1 MIAVVGL
8 LYLAWL
14 KAMTIHG
21 DRYEDEEYENGDPD
35 IVDYDS
41 EPPVPPGLKKLSP
54 SLQNFV
60 QVFEI
65 DPFLVQAAAEA
76 SSDLKKAQTV
86 DYRELISRLQ
96 RAGAAPVG

>member
-1 MIAVVGL
+1 
-8 LYLAWL
+8 
-14 KAMTIHG
+14 MTMYG
-21 DRYEDEEYENGDPD
+21 DPYADEEYDNDD
-35 IVDYDS
+35 TDVAAYDR

-76 SSDLKKAQTV
+76 SPDPEESPDG
-86 DYRELISRLQ
+86 RLP
-96 RAGAAPVG
+96 RADRTPAARRMR